1 MNRRVGLAKVAVI
14 GGGISG
20 LACAREILDRLPGED
35 LVLLESSGQLGGHIA
50 SVRDAGWVL
59 ESGPNAF
66 LNKHPSTLQ
75 LVSRLGLDSE
85 LVTANEAVRRR
96 YIYKDGR
103 LRRFPDSMS
112 SFLLS
117 DLLSFRSRTRV
128 LAEPLIPPVSGR
140 REESVAEFARRR
152 LGREAANSLLDPV
165 VAGIYAGDPERL
177 SAEAALPQL
186 VGAERAGKS
195 LLEALLRSREKSP
208 SQGHGV
214 SPSGV
219 GMRRMVSF
227 RRGMGCL
234 IEALEQS
241 LSQQIRRNSPVQ
253 SVSREGS
260 KWRVEVGGDVPE
272 SMLVDVVVSAMPAPA
287 AKIALGGLSFNLK
300 QSLGGVPTAP
310 VSVVA
315 LGYREMDVPHPMN
328 GFGYLVPS
336 SEKSNVLGVMWSSSM
351 FPGVRAP
358 AGHVLFR
365 VFLGGMRDTHVCERD
380 DADLF
385 LRAREHLQWSMGI
398 HAKPTVLT
406 LVRHWVGIPQYELGH
421 KRRLE
426 QAEKALFDL
435 PGLFLAGN
443 AFHGVG
449 VNPCT
454 ARAELVADQAISYL
468 KALGDRPGERLAA
481 DPATLPI

>member
-1 MNRRVGLAKVAVI
+1 VPRVAVI

-20 LACAREILDRLPGED
+20 LACAREILDRLPSAD
-35 LVLLESSGQLGGHIA
+35 LVLLENSDQLGGHIR
-50 SVRDAGWVL
+50 SKRMDGWVL
-59 ESGPNAF
+59 EAGPNAF

-75 LVSRLGLDSE
+75 LVSRLGLDQE

-96 YIYKDGR
+96 YIFKDGR

-117 DLLSFRSRTRV
+117 DLLSFRARSRV
-128 LAEPLIPPVSGR
+128 LAEPLIPPASGR

-152 LGREAANSLLDPV
+152 LGREAAHSLLDPV

-186 VGAERAGKS
+186 VGVERSGKS

-208 SQGHGV
+208 TQGHGV

-227 RRGMGCL
+227 RGGMGRL
-234 IEALEQS
+234 IESLEQS
-241 LSQQIRRNSPVQ
+241 LASQIRRNSPVL
-253 SVSREGS
+253 SVTKDGNQ
-260 KWRVEVGGDVPE
+260 WRVEIGGDSPE
-272 SMLVDVVVSAMPAPA
+272 SLMVDVVVSALPAPA
-287 AKIALGGLSFNLK
+287 AKAALGGLSGSLK
-300 QSLGGVPTAP
+300 HSLGGVPTAP

-315 LGYREMDVPHPMN
+315 LGYREIDVPHPVH

-358 AGHVLFR
+358 SGHVLFR
-365 VFLGGMRDTHVCERD
+365 VFLGGMRDTQVCDRD
-380 DADLF
+380 ESDLF
-385 LRAREHLQWSMGI
+385 LRAREHLQWSMGVQ
-398 HAKPTVLT
+398 AKPVVST
-406 LVRHWVGIPQYELGH
+406 LVRHRVGIPQYELGH

-454 ARAELVADQAISYL
+454 ARAHVVADQAVSYL
-468 KALGDRPGERLAA
+468 KVLGERPVVE
-481 DPATLPI
+481 PATLPV